1 MQPIRKR
8 LSKLA
13 EEELLVLSK
22 AIDSEMLRRQ
32 HLQDAVSESVDRRAM
47 ERTESYHRAQESA
60 MPARVAS
67 VRKSQEQRRAA

>member
-13 EEELLVLSK
+13 EEELLVLGK
-22 AIDSEMLRRQ
+22 AIDGELLRRRY
-32 HLQDAVSESVDRRAM
+32 LRDAVSESVDRRATERM
-47 ERTESYHRAQESA
+47 EGYRRSQDSS

-67 VRKSQEQRRAA
+67 VRKSQQKRRAA

>member
-13 EEELLVLSK
+13 EKELLVLSK
-22 AIDSEMLRRQ
+22 AIDSELLRRQ
-32 HLQDAVSESVDRRAM
+32 HLRDAVSESVDRRAM
-47 ERTESYHRAQESA
+47 ERMESYRRDQDSA
-60 MPARVAS
+60 MPARVAN

>member
-1 MQPIRKR
+1 MKPIRKR

-22 AIDSEMLRRQ
+22 AIDNEMLRRQ
-32 HLQDAVSESVDRRAM
+32 HLRDAVSESVDRRAAERM
-47 ERTESYHRAQESA
+47 EDYRHSHESA

-67 VRKSQEQRRAA
+67 VRESQQSRRAA

>member
-13 EEELLVLSK
+13 EKELLVLSK
-22 AIDSEMLRRQ
+22 AIDNELLRRQ
-32 HLQDAVSESVDRRAM
+32 HLRDAVSESVDRRAT
-47 ERTESYHRAQESA
+47 ERMESYRRDQDSA
-60 MPARVAS
+60 MPARVAN